1 MCCTLLDNL
10 SANALRLCRRDAFKS
25 RLPPARFTSSHLA
38 TWASLEP
45 LLYPSQCLR
54 GTFRASLVTESGR
67 LCHRRHQSRGGD
79 GDGLISKEKCDRT
92 RKAQGS
98 RRGTEVTRGEGRVG
112 GLQFSNLF
120 VLLRSL
126 KGFLCNE
133 RVPFQEEHVV
143 VVGGGVG
150 GRGGLTEPRLAYRHL
165 KSTKRESQPACRCS
179 LFHQS
184 FSSRC

>member
-1 MCCTLLDNL
+1 M
-10 SANALRLCRRDAFKS
+10 
-25 RLPPARFTSSHLA
+25 
-38 TWASLEP
+38 
-45 LLYPSQCLR
+45 
-54 GTFRASLVTESGR
+54 TESGR

-98 RRGTEVTRGEGRVG
+98 RRGTEVTRGGSGEGMR

-133 RVPFQEEHVV
+133 RVPFQEEHVEEEDGA
-143 VVGGGVG
+143 GGWG
-150 GRGGLTEPRLAYRHL
+150 
-165 KSTKRESQPACRCS
+165 
-179 LFHQS
+179 
-184 FSSRC
+184 